1 MKDSVHPKL
10 LQRLRDQYT
19 LPQFGRHGLGHWAR
33 VLENGERLA
42 SLTGAR
48 LDVVQLFAVFHDACR
63 RNEGLDPGHGGR
75 GAGLARKLRGTLFTL
90 DPEGLS
96 LLERA
101 CARHTHRQTDPDIT
115 VATCFDADRL
125 DLPRVRISVDPR
137 RLATEQARDPALI
150 DWAEE
155 RAVTGRVD
163 PGTWERFGV
172 QPPPADRARRRRG

>member
-1 MKDSVHPKL
+1 MRDSIHPKL

-19 LPQFGRHGLGHWAR
+19 LPPFGRHGLGHWAR

-42 SLTGAR
+42 ALTGAR

-63 RNEGLDPGHGGR
+63 YGEGMDPRHGGR
-75 GAGLARKLRGTLFTL
+75 GAGLARKLCGELFAL
-90 DPEGLS
+90 DAVGLS

-101 CARHTHRQTDPDIT
+101 CARHTHRHSDSDIT

-137 RLATEQARDPALI
+137 RLATQAACDPALI

-163 PGTWERFGV
+163 HITWKRFGV
-172 QPPPADRARRRRG
+172 KPPRKLS